1 MTALKTKKETRYYEV
16 KIYPESGEP
25 YIVMLT
31 DDNLQG
37 RSLSAWIEENVD
49 FVDHFELMAEAG
61 KANSRFIVREKRKI
75 YLSDADEKNLLKQKY
90 ISDAE
95 ELIDNHSDEISADFP
110 DDDTLFS
117 IGEALDKL
125 KTKNVDYE
133 KETELLRKFKL
144 LFDQNDDGDLF
155 EDDDLEDSFD
165 EYDYDEESNNYYKK
179 SKKRKSSFYDDY
191 EGEDN

>member
-1 MTALKTKKETRYYEV
+1 
-16 KIYPESGEP
+16 
-25 YIVMLT
+25 MLT

-155 EDDDLEDSFD
+155 EDDDIEDGFD

-179 SKKRKSSFYDDY
+179 GKKRKSSFYDDY